1 MKSNRFG
8 GRLHFYAVRNR
19 NTKAPDKMRDYNKV
33 FAVIGVVLLFAGI
46 LVFGYVILPRSA
58 PGPPRG
64 TIWIY
69 TSDLYSGSSDIPN
82 YKIEDVYLTLV
93 VWPNASGRLD
103 LEIAVSV
110 FSQSK
115 FGIGIVQPFSVVRSY
130 PLDNTN
136 EPNPPRTVRI
146 ASTGEYLTSIWL
158 DPKFGYSTMG
168 FAVVISNP
176 FANDELGKRVSYLSF
191 FRNGDVSSNQEIAT
205 LTSGLD
211 PSPVLNFGSVTLT
224 VNFPTA
230 WYLSLTETLPTPDK
244 AFSAEDYNAA
254 YWQLDLKRPPVN
266 VAETIT
272 VTMNVPSESAQ
283 RDWLNFF
290 GGIATGT
297 GAGMFTTA
305 IPNVLEQR
313 ARRRIPESQR

>member
-1 MKSNRFG
+1 
-8 GRLHFYAVRNR
+8 
-19 NTKAPDKMRDYNKV
+19 MRDGNKV
-33 FAVIGVVLLFAGI
+33 IAVVGVTLLFVGI
-46 LVFGYVILPRSA
+46 LLFGFASLPRST

-69 TSDLYSGSSDIPN
+69 TSDLYSGSSDVPN
-82 YKIEDVYLTLV
+82 YKIEDVHLTLV
-93 VWPNASGRLD
+93 VWSNASGRLD

-136 EPNPPRTVRI
+136 ESNPPRTVRI

-158 DPKFGYSTMG
+158 NPKFGYSTMG

-176 FANDELGKRVSYLSF
+176 YVNVELGKQASYLSF
-191 FRNGDVSSNQEIAT
+191 FRGRDVSSNQEIAN

-211 PSPVLNFGSVTLT
+211 PSPVLNFGSLTLT
-224 VNFPTA
+224 VNFPTD
-230 WYLSLTETLPTPDK
+230 WFLSLTETLPTPDK
-244 AFSAEDYNAA
+244 SFSAEDYNAA

-272 VTMNVPSESAQ
+272 VTMDVPSEIAM
-283 RDWLNFF
+283 RDWLNYF

-297 GAGMFTTA
+297 GAGVLSTA
-305 IPNVLEQR
+305 FLNVLEQR
-313 ARRRIPESQR
+313 GRQRIPRNTRKKVKKIP

>member
-1 MKSNRFG
+1 MI
-8 GRLHFYAVRNR
+8 
-19 NTKAPDKMRDYNKV
+19 MRDWNRA
-33 FAVIGVVLLFAGI
+33 FAVASVMLLIVGILLFGF
-46 LVFGYVILPRSA
+46 VSLPRST

-64 TIWIY
+64 AIWIY
-69 TSDLYSGSSDIPN
+69 ASDLYSGSSDVPN
-82 YKIEDVYLTLV
+82 YKIEDVHLTLV
-93 VWPNASGRLD
+93 VWSNASGRLD

-136 EPNPPRTVRI
+136 EPNPPRTDRI
-146 ASTGEYLTSIWL
+146 TSTGEYLTSIWL
-158 DPKFGYSTMG
+158 NPKLGYSTMG

-176 FANDELGKRVSYLSF
+176 FANVELGKRASYLSF
-191 FRNGDVSSNQEIAT
+191 FRGRDVSSNQEIAS

-224 VNFPTA
+224 VNFPTD

-244 AFSAEDYNAA
+244 SFSAEDYNAA

-266 VAETIT
+266 VAEAIT
-272 VTMNVPSESAQ
+272 VTMDVPSEIDM

-290 GGIATGT
+290 GGIATGI
-297 GAGMFTTA
+297 GAGVFSTA
-305 IPNVLEQR
+305 LLNVLEQR
-313 ARRRIPESQR
+313 ARRRIPRNTRKKMVKTR